1 MLSQAL
7 CEMRQKRE
15 RAVQAVTERDWS
27 EQLVASTRQH
37 IAELHAKTEIAVA
50 NGDLSE
56 VRRLGREVAEYE
68 QYIAIKKQRIE
79 QATRIVEDA
88 KAAIRRGEER
98 VRQKTAEALHLQ
110 AEFKR
115 KALWETFGDSGSTIR
130 SQQILITVIAALVL
144 LFILLFLLIR

>member
-1 MLSQAL
+1 M
-7 CEMRQKRE
+7 
-15 RAVQAVTERDWS
+15 
-27 EQLVASTRQH
+27 
-37 IAELHAKTEIAVA
+37 
-50 NGDLSE
+50 
-56 VRRLGREVAEYE
+56 
-68 QYIAIKKQRIE
+68 
-79 QATRIVEDA
+79 EDA